1 MEGVR
6 IVHLNSSVS
15 NSPSNPQF
23 STFEEAFGDYSELF
37 GKKARA
43 RRSKRKASRREDRAA
58 KRTARRT
65 ARNENKAE
73 RVAMRD
79 ERKRNKSETR
89 QTRRSDRKENRQ
101 QARIERRRQRKEA
114 RQSMRAEQQA
124 ARMQRRMERKAQ
136 KQARK
141 DLEAERER
149 EREDLAME
157 SYEDQGYDDGYDD
170 GGYDDGG
177 YDDGGYDD
185 GGYDD
190 GGYDDGGYD
199 DGGYD
204 DGGYDDDG
212 YDDDYYDPSD
222 PYDDANSYNPYAN
235 TEDSQSYG
243 EYDTGGGGSYNDP
256 YGDEAVYEDD
266 GNFWQD
272 DEFYGS
278 GSGGDYYPMEGPSDD
293 FDYDVDYGFDG
304 SIDEVVETGPSSFDG
319 PGKDGQFVNEMMDG
333 EGMGEYATAGGG
345 SYLNEIALKSLA
357 DFAKRIEWNKENL
370 SKFNKSS
377 SYLGFSGDKDGE
389 KSKCQKREAEL
400 KEGVRAWVNF
410 EGDSEYMGAD
420 GKYKRIPSK
429 KAIMSRMKAA
439 SRAKIKARSKRP
451 SFKAKMQK
459 RIAMAKKKGMAKRPM
474 MNKRPGRAMQTAMRR
489 KKPNILVKGGT
500 PSPQRMMG
508 KRMPKGSATKVEM
521 GLSPTIENQKITVP
535 ARSSFS
541 NAEGGKKNIIKSVP
555 WKEVGIGLA
564 VAVAGIVIYKQ
575 VSKNKK

>member
-199 DGGYD
+199 DGGYE
-204 DGGYDDDG
+204 DDG